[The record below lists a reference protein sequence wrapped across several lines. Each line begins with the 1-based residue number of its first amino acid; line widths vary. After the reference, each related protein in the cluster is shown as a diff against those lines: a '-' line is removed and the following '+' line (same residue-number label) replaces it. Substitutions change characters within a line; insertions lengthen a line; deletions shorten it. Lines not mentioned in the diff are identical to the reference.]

1 MTRLLLVGCF
11 KCTQF
16 NLSFCF
22 TFLLQSRSSLRF
34 GHQLLHNL
42 QSMEN
47 RVKLIFSL
55 HFGHILAPHL
65 ISHDH
70 FAFLLSIHL
79 LLQSVLACYAKDF
92 CYFRFSLFARLKEK
106 HFYRFGVKIEKW
118 LWFHHRDR
126 PLLSLTDSAERKLT
140 RRHFVLQQSTNDL
153 NLKPETYASANM

>member
-22 TFLLQSRSSLRF
+22 TFLLQSRSSLCF

-79 LLQSVLACYAKDF
+79 LLKSVLACYAKDF
-92 CYFRFSLFARLKEK
+92 CYFRFSLFARLKEN
-106 HFYRFGVKIEKW
+106 HFAKKLYNAINYYAEGLKLKS
-118 LWFHHRDR
+118 RDGNWQ
-126 PLLSLTDSAERKLT
+126 K
-140 RRHFVLQQSTNDL
+140 
-153 NLKPETYASANM
+153 K